1 MSKSILIEEISRIH
15 EMMGIKSN
23 RLSNLLTEA
32 VINPKL
38 IQKSLYSDLFKQD
51 LIDFA
56 ENTLK
61 ITKRDGSSL
70 SFDDLVKM
78 GREIAGDAALSEA
91 ESILKLIGRA
101 GKTASEEISQ
111 RILTYAAANSKFY
124 LEALVNAETDAT
136 KKAAIK
142 TLVDDA
148 TQVADDIAYGG
159 KTITDAVDELNT
171 LSALVDADT
180 TLEATTKQT
189 IKDEIQEL
197 IDDLE
202 STKTLRDE
210 ASAFETTNAD
220 DLISGRQIGD
230 EAEEDWAEQFRKA
243 QDEENTR
250 KAYEAAKKEKVSDI
264 IEKLKESE
272 PYKKAYGYM
281 TRIFEALGFGNAD
294 TFIKRAE
301 KELSTKTLEE
311 LQNPKILNKYMD
323 ELYQKATAQLGKEG
337 AFEML
342 GKIKKVFSGIDGV
355 LRSIP
360 FIGRFYKLFSAI
372 LGLAVLYWAN
382 DNVGVVN
389 STLGRTGRGIWDT
402 FDFIPGVPEFEKTL
416 PYCYYEI
423 DSYVDLTTD
432 QQLQFEGL
440 GFNCDNADPAKA
452 DMLITKIEHVDANRA
467 AGTKE
472 GFKVTVGGVEKF
484 YPVGVTTPNPP
495 TPNPPTPNPPTPNP
509 PTTGYT
515 NDLPGFLKW
524 VGDKGYTEGQKDA
537 DGYWYKDTNG
547 AFQAARWNTNN
558 STWE

>member
-15 EMMGIKSN
+15 EMMGIKPN
-23 RLSNLLTEA
+23 RIKNLLTEA
-32 VINPKL
+32 VINPRL
-38 IQKSLYSDLFKQD
+38 IERNLYSDLFKQD
-51 LIDFA
+51 LVDMA

-61 ITKRDGSSL
+61 IVKKDGSSL
-70 SFDDLVKM
+70 TFDDLVKM

-111 RILTYAAANSKFY
+111 RILTYAASNSKFY

-148 TQVADDIAYGG
+148 TQVADDIVYGG

-210 ASAFETTNAD
+210 ASAFETTNPD

-230 EAEEDWAEQFRKA
+230 EAEEDWAEQYRKA
-243 QDEENTR
+243 KDEEEAK
-250 KAYEAAKKEKVSDI
+250 KAYEKAKKEKVSDL

-272 PYKKAYGYM
+272 PYKTAYGYM
-281 TRIFEALGFGNAD
+281 KRIFEVLGFGDAD

-301 KELSTKTLEE
+301 KELSGKTLEE
-311 LQNPKILNKYMD
+311 LQDPKILKRYMD
-323 ELYQKATAQLGKEG
+323 ELYQKATTQLGKEG
-337 AFEML
+337 ATEL
-342 GKIKKVFSGIDGV
+342 TNKVSKFMKAIDG
-355 LRSIP
+355 LMRSIP
-360 FIGRFYKLFSAI
+360 FIGRFYKMFSGI
-372 LGLAVLYWAN
+372 LGLAFLYWAN
-382 DNVGVVN
+382 DNIGVVN
-389 STLGRTGRGIWDT
+389 STLGKTGRLVWDWL
-402 FDFIPGVPEFEKTL
+402 DFIPGVPEFEKTL

-423 DSYVDLTTD
+423 KDYTDLTTD

-440 GFNCDNADPAKA
+440 GFNCDNVDPTKA

-495 TPNPPTPNPPTPNP
+495 TPNPPTPPAPPA
-509 PTTGYT
+509 TGYT
-515 NDLPGFLKW
+515 NDLTGFLKW

-547 AFQAARWNTNN
+547 QWQAARWNGT
-558 STWE
+558 TWE